1 MNIVQILAIITYSSN
16 SLNVLIVCVL
26 STDQKTPLALEKW
39 AKTVTLTV
47 TATHSLKLLST
58 NQTNGQK

>member
-1 MNIVQILAIITYSSN
+1 MNIVQILATITYSSN

-47 TATHSLKLLST
+47 THSLKLLF